1 MFLDCFVLQE
11 ELLAI
16 NGFMHTDIF
25 NNSTHIIPLTNSRY
39 NMVGHLKFCITLT
52 GGVLIFHD
60 PVSLNQM
67 IGVALTLL
75 GIICYTHFK
84 VQEQNRA
91 RDKARDKLGKP
102 V

>member
-1 MFLDCFVLQE
+1 
-11 ELLAI
+11 
-16 NGFMHTDIF
+16 MHSIFSMLHKDEYTSVQMKHIALTD
-25 NNSTHIIPLTNSRY
+25 PRY

-52 GGVLIFHD
+52 GGVVIFHD

-67 IGVALTLL
+67 TGVVLTLL

-84 VQEQNRA
+84 VQEQK
-91 RDKARDKLGKP
+91 KAKNKLEKP